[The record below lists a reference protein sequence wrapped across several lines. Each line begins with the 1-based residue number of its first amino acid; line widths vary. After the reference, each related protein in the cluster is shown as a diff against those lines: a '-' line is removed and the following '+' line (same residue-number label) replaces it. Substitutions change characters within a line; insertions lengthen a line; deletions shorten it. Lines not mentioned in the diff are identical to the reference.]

1 MVKRKIGGGKRYK
14 AAANGQAHA
23 LPQPEKE
30 GPAPPL
36 HVQKK
41 LARKVNFLTKVS
53 DTASKLAL
61 NKLSSGVSKKLKR
74 KKPLPDLS
82 SLGAVLEEEARRAS
96 ERARDAVKRKQ
107 RGTAVKSAK
116 ERQYILKEESKR
128 LQQVLHHK
136 LYKEDPI
143 AAITNHLRRTLPP
156 PTPAKPPGPKAAQ
169 HVPTSKRS

>member
-1 MVKRKIGGGKRYK
+1 MVKKKVGGGKRYK
-14 AAANGQAHA
+14 AAVSGQAPA

-53 DTASKLAL
+53 DTASKLAV
-61 NKLSSGVSKKLKR
+61 NKLSRGVSKKSKR
-74 KKPLPDLS
+74 KKSLPDLS
-82 SLGAVLEEEARRAS
+82 SLGEVLEEEAKRAS
-96 ERARDAVKRKQ
+96 ERANGTVKRKQ

-116 ERQYILKEESKR
+116 ERQYVLKEESKR

-156 PTPAKPPGPKAAQ
+156 PPPAKPPASKKAQ
-169 HVPTSKRS
+169 HVQARKS